1 MTLFLDIHQVFLFL
15 SSFIVSDVVS
25 NVVYDPFFTTKSPLS
40 TKNSLATPIS
50 LLCSSFRA
58 HPTTLLLKILGRPM
72 HGPFPPPQILGAAH
86 PTTLLLKILGGPM
99 HGPSPHL
106 KFLGGPSPL
115 GLRLWYWCSQYF
127 YSFSTTIQC
136 VYLLTTEHM

>member
-72 HGPFPPPQILGAAH
+72 HGPFP
-86 PTTLLLKILGGPM
+86 
-99 HGPSPHL
+99 HL
-106 KFLGGPSPL
+106 KFWGLPIPQHCFSKYWGVQCMGRPPTSNFWGTVPPRSPPL
-115 GLRLWYWCSQYF
+115 VLVQ
-127 YSFSTTIQC
+127 
-136 VYLLTTEHM
+136 